1 MGQNK
6 RMEGSR
12 YEQLAA
18 RYLEQKGM
26 DVLEL
31 NYRCRTGEIDIIA
44 RDGGYLVFV
53 EVKYRKTKRA
63 GYALE
68 AIDSRKAGQVR
79 RWRLSIFMSTDFR
92 SLRPAGLTRWGS
104 TESRSHFKK
113 CSFRRERYTC
123 MTGKERETAVL

>member
-44 RDGGYLVFV
+44 EKKPYIIFV
-53 EVKYRKTKRA
+53 EVKTRSPRA
-63 GYALE
+63 IASPLE
-68 AIDSRKAGQVR
+68 AVTPAKRQRVMRTASLYLASHPCALPPRCDVLEVEADAQGKVR
-79 RWRLSIFMSTDFR
+79 EIRHMENAFD
-92 SLRPAGLTRWGS
+92 AQDYG
-104 TESRSHFKK
+104 
-113 CSFRRERYTC
+113 
-123 MTGKERETAVL
+123 

>member
-63 GYALE
+63 GYAP
-68 AIDSRKAGQVR
+68 STAGR
-79 RWRLSIFMSTDFR
+79 PDRCAGWRLSIFMSTDFR

-104 TESRSHFKK
+104 TESRSHI
-113 CSFRRERYTC
+113 
-123 MTGKERETAVL
+123 

>member
-44 RDGGYLVFV
+44 RDGGYLV
-53 EVKYRKTKRA
+53 
-63 GYALE
+63 
-68 AIDSRKAGQVR
+68 
-79 RWRLSIFMSTDFR
+79 LSLI
-92 SLRPAGLTRWGS
+92 
-104 TESRSHFKK
+104 HI
-113 CSFRRERYTC
+113 
-123 MTGKERETAVL
+123 

>member
-53 EVKYRKTKRA
+53 EVKYRRDDKMGNPK
-63 GYALE
+63 E
-68 AIDSRKAGQVR
+68 AVDRKKQ
-79 RWRLSIFMSTDFR
+79 
-92 SLRPAGLTRWGS
+92 
-104 TESRSHFKK
+104 KK
-113 CSFRRERYTC
+113 IS
-123 MTGKERETAVL
+123 MTASYYLMRKCGRMDIPCRFDVAAVLGEQIEVVKNAFEYLP

>member
-12 YEQLAA
+12 YEPRAA

-44 RDGGYLVFV
+44 ENGEYLAFV
-53 EVKYRKTKRA
+53 EVKTRKPNSLTSGFDDVTAKKQARLIQTA
-63 GYALE
+63 AVWCAEHPTELQPRFDIACVVMQGKQILSVDYLE
-68 AIDSRKAGQVR
+68 NAFDTTGSDF
-79 RWRLSIFMSTDFR
+79 IF
-92 SLRPAGLTRWGS
+92 
-104 TESRSHFKK
+104 
-113 CSFRRERYTC
+113 
-123 MTGKERETAVL
+123 

>member
-53 EVKYRKTKRA
+53 DMRWRPSTA
-63 GYALE
+63 GRP
-68 AIDSRKAGQVR
+68 DRCAG
-79 RWRLSIFMSTDFR
+79 WRLSIFMSTDFR

-104 TESRSHFKK
+104 TESRSHI
-113 CSFRRERYTC
+113 
-123 MTGKERETAVL
+123 

>member
-12 YEQLAA
+12 YEKLAA

-26 DVLEL
+26 DILEL

-44 RDGGYLVFV
+44 RDGEYLVFV

-63 GYALE
+63 GYAL
-68 AIDSRKAGQVR
+68 
-79 RWRLSIFMSTDFR
+79 
-92 SLRPAGLTRWGS
+92 
-104 TESRSHFKK
+104 
-113 CSFRRERYTC
+113 
-123 MTGKERETAVL
+123 